1 MEKYIQVQ
9 KLAHQLSDYPTL
21 QTFYTLYL
29 MAEND
34 KERKVIEARFWEDVD
49 RLSKSEKRE
58 IKSEFTR
65 SFLKLPLLTKNL
77 VEKTRSIRGTQS

>member
-1 MEKYIQVQ
+1 MEKYTQVQ
-9 KLAHQLSDYPTL
+9 KIIQQLSDYPTL

-34 KERKVIEARFWEDVD
+34 NERKTIEKRFWENVEK
-49 RLSKSEKRE
+49 LSESEKRE

-65 SFLKLPLLTKNL
+65 SFLKLPLLAKNL
-77 VEKTRSIRGTQS
+77 SQKARSIRGSQS